1 MAKTVTER
9 ADILPALG
17 EVFREHGFEGA
28 SLAQITART
37 GLGKGSLYHF
47 FPGGKEEMA
56 QAVLAEIDGWFEAQV
71 FAPLRA
77 AGDAPPGTAARAA
90 AEAHA
95 DPRAAAAAVRDM
107 LARVDAYFRS
117 GRRVCLVGVFAL
129 GEVRDRFSGQVAGY
143 FARWRDALAAALVRA
158 GLPEPVAADR
168 AEDAVLAIQGAL
180 VLGRALNDPA
190 VFTRSL
196 ARLETRLLARAD

>member
-71 FAPLRA
+71 FAPLGA
-77 AGDAPPGTAARAA
+77 AAAAPAGADARAA
-90 AEAHA
+90 AQ
-95 DPRAAAAAVRDM
+95 AAVRDM

-129 GEVRDRFSGQVAGY
+129 GEVRDRFSGQVAEY
-143 FARWRDALAAALVRA
+143 FARWRDALGAALVRT
-158 GLPEPVAADR
+158 GLAAPAAADR

-180 VLGRALNDPA
+180 VLGRALNDPT

-196 ARLETRLLARAD
+196 ARLEARLLAPAD